1 MQTHKV
7 VRTLEFPKPGGSVG
21 SGLERSRSLWERFH
35 IDPPLLCALL
45 VLLSFGLLVLWSAT
59 NGNVTEMKRQASFIG
74 LALVVMIVVAQ
85 FDVRFMQKWVPWAF
99 VGGLVLLLAVP
110 LIGDVGGGARR
121 WLDLPGL
128 PRFQP
133 AEIMK
138 VIVPLSVAM
147 LLARRA
153 IPPNWMQVVGS
164 LLLIGIPVALVA
176 IQPDLGTALL
186 IGAAGIFVLLLA
198 GIRWKLVFA
207 AIGLGVAAIP
217 ALWIFYLKDYQ
228 KNRIYTFLN
237 PEGDPLGTGWN
248 TIQAKT
254 AIGSGGLYGK
264 GWLNGVQSRLD
275 FLPEGHTDFIGA
287 VLAEEFG
294 LVGVLFLLTLY
305 IVIIGR
311 GLYIG
316 AVSEDLFSRLMAGSI
331 SLTFFV
337 YVFVNI
343 GMVSGLLPV
352 VGVPL
357 PLVSLGGT
365 SILTLMIG
373 FGILMSIHTH
383 KESRLVY

>member
-1 MQTHKV
+1 MAVLDFGNKS
-7 VRTLEFPKPGGSVG
+7 GSVG
-21 SGLERSRSLWERFH
+21 HGLERSRNLWERFH

-45 VLLSFGLLVLWSAT
+45 ILLSFGLLVLYSAT
-59 NGNVTEMKRQASFIG
+59 DGSTVEMERQAAFIG
-74 LALVVMIVVAQ
+74 LSIVVMIVVAQ
-85 FDVRFMQKWVPWAF
+85 VDVRFMQRWVPWAF
-99 VGGLVLLLAVP
+99 VGGMALLVAVP

-138 VIVPLSVAM
+138 IIVPLCVAS
-147 LLARRA
+147 LIARRA
-153 IPPNWMQVVGS
+153 IPPNYIQVIGS
-164 LLLIGIPVALVA
+164 LFIIGLPVVLVAL
-176 IQPDLGTALL
+176 QPDLGTALL
-186 IGAAGIFVLLLA
+186 IAAAGVFVLLLA
-198 GIRWKLVFA
+198 GIRWKLVFS
-207 AIGLGVAAIP
+207 AIGLGLLAIP
-217 ALWIFYLKDYQ
+217 ALWIFYLQDYQ
-228 KNRIYTFLN
+228 KNRIYTFLD
-237 PEGDPLGTGWN
+237 PEADPLGTGWN

-254 AIGSGGLYGK
+254 AVGSGGLYGK
-264 GWLNGVQSRLD
+264 GWLNGVQSRLE

-294 LVGVLFLLTLY
+294 LVGLCFLLTLY

-311 GLYIG
+311 GMYIG
-316 AVSEDLFSRLMAGSI
+316 AVSQDLFSRLMAGSI

-343 GMVSGLLPV
+343 GMVSGIVPV

-365 SILTLMIG
+365 SILTLMTG

>member
-1 MQTHKV
+1 
-7 VRTLEFPKPGGSVG
+7 VRPLDFGKPSGSVG

-35 IDPPLLCALL
+35 IDLPLLCALL
-45 VLLSFGLLVLWSAT
+45 VVLSFGLLVLYSAT
-59 NGNVTEMKRQASFIG
+59 NGNMGEMKRQTAAILFSI
-74 LALVVMIVVAQ
+74 VVMFVVAQ
-85 FDVRFMQKWVPWAF
+85 VDVRFMQKWVPWAYA
-99 VGGLVLLLAVP
+99 GGMLLLLAVP
-110 LIGDVGGGARR
+110 LFGTVAGGARL

-133 AEIMK
+133 SEVMK
-138 VIVPLSVAM
+138 VILPLAVAA
-147 LLARRA
+147 LIARRTL
-153 IPPNWMQVVGS
+153 PPNYKHVIGALILIALPVV
-164 LLLIGIPVALVA
+164 LVA
-176 IQPDLGTALL
+176 RQPDFGTAFL
-186 IGAAGIFVLLLA
+186 IGAAGLFVLLLA

-207 AIGLGVAAIP
+207 AIALGVMAVP
-217 ALWIFYLKDYQ
+217 ALWIFYLQDYQ
-228 KNRIYTFLN
+228 KKRIYSFLN

-248 TIQAKT
+248 AIQAKT

-275 FLPEGHTDFIGA
+275 FLPESHTDFIVA

-294 LVGVLFLLTLY
+294 LVGVCFLLTLY

-316 AVSEDLFSRLMAGSI
+316 AVSQDLFSRLMAGSI
-331 SLTFFV
+331 SLTLFV

-343 GMVSGLLPV
+343 GMVSGILPV

>member
-1 MQTHKV
+1 
-7 VRTLEFPKPGGSVG
+7 
-21 SGLERSRSLWERFH
+21 
-35 IDPPLLCALL
+35 LCALL
-45 VLLSFGLLVLWSAT
+45 VLLSFGLLVLYSAT
-59 NGNVTEMKRQASFIG
+59 DGNMAEMERQIAFVVLAIIVMIGVAQIEVRFLQTWVPWMFFGG
-74 LALVVMIVVAQ
+74 LALLVAVM
-85 FDVRFMQKWVPWAF
+85 
-99 VGGLVLLLAVP
+99 
-110 LIGDVGGGARR
+110 LIGDVTNGARR
-121 WLDLPGL
+121 WLDFPGL

-133 AEIMK
+133 SEVMK
-138 VIVPLSVAM
+138 IIVPLSVAT
-147 LLARRA
+147 LLARRTIPPSFMQVIGALLVIA
-153 IPPNWMQVVGS
+153 IPAV
-164 LLLIGIPVALVA
+164 LVA
-176 IQPDLGTALL
+176 EQPDLGTALL
-186 IGAAGIFVLLLA
+186 ISASGIFVLLL
-198 GIRWKLVFA
+198 GGVRWKLVLA
-207 AIGLGVAAIP
+207 ALGAGLMAIP
-217 ALWIFYLKDYQ
+217 ALWIFYLQDHQ

-237 PEGDPLGTGWN
+237 PEREPLGAGWN

-275 FLPEGHTDFIGA
+275 FLPEGQTDFIVA

-294 LVGVLFLLTLY
+294 LVGVCFLLTLY

-316 AVSEDLFSRLMAGSI
+316 AVSQDLFSRLMAGSI

-343 GMVSGLLPV
+343 GMVSGLVPV

-365 SILTLMIG
+365 SILTLMTG

-383 KESRLVY
+383 RESRLVY

>member
-1 MQTHKV
+1 M
-7 VRTLEFPKPGGSVG
+7 RALEFGKPSGSVG
-21 SGLERSRSLWERFH
+21 SGLERSRSLWEKFH

-45 VLLSFGLLVLWSAT
+45 VLLSFGLLVLYSAT
-59 NGNVTEMKRQASFIG
+59 DGNMAELERQVAFIG
-74 LALVVMIVVAQ
+74 LAIVVMLGVAQ
-85 FDVRFMQKWVPWAF
+85 VDVRFMQLWVPWAF
-99 VGGLVLLLAVP
+99 VGGLALLVAVM
-110 LIGDVGGGARR
+110 LIGDTAKGAQR
-121 WLDLPGL
+121 WLDFPGL

-133 AEIMK
+133 SEVMK
-138 VIVPLSVAM
+138 IIVPLTVAT
-147 LLARRA
+147 LLARRTLPPRFMHVLAALVIIA
-153 IPPNWMQVVGS
+153 IPVV
-164 LLLIGIPVALVA
+164 LVA
-176 IQPDLGTALL
+176 RQPDLGTAIL

-207 AIGLGVAAIP
+207 ALGLGVMAIP
-217 ALWIFYLKDYQ
+217 ALWIFYLQDYQ
-228 KNRIYTFLN
+228 KSRIYTFLD
-237 PEGDPLGTGWN
+237 PEREPLGAGWN

-275 FLPEGHTDFIGA
+275 FLPEGQTDFIVA

-294 LVGVLFLLTLY
+294 LVGVGFLLTLY

-316 AVSEDLFSRLMAGSI
+316 AVSQDLFSRLMAGSI

-343 GMVSGLLPV
+343 GMVSGIVPV